1 MMRAAMGWGLLVWL
15 SLSLPMS
22 EAAPPD
28 GASPVPKRATA
39 SELDEIQGALDKA
52 EQDRAAML
60 RRVDDKSRQMAEEF
74 KAIQKFLQKNAPWMT
89 PDHKPEPDL
98 KPVPDVLPPAPP
110 PQSDAL
116 PTISIPEKVTG
127 KKGQWIKIPA
137 TTNGGEV
144 RWVSLTDG
152 LSVFPTELLK
162 SSATGIVSAIE
173 DGEYRVLAYTALG
186 NVPSDPVECLV
197 VIGVGPRPPPVPPDP
212 KPEPKPEPD
221 PHPVAKKLYLV
232 TIDEWQKRTPDIARV
247 LGDDQDE
254 EDEGSEEL
262 GELTQAGEFLGTP
275 DYMAPEQAENPRNAD
290 TRSDL
295 YSLGA
300 TLFYLLA
307 GHPVFAGGTIVQK
320 LRKHLTTPAPQVN
333 WPRHWVSR

>member
-60 RRVDDKSRQMAEEF
+60 RKVDDKSRQMAEEF
-74 KAIQKFLQKNAPWMT
+74 KAIQKFLQKNAPWLT

-98 KPVPDVLPPAPP
+98 QPVPDVLPPAPP

-212 KPEPKPEPD
+212 KPEPKPEPE

-247 LGDDQDE
+247 LGDDAYWKGLRAKGHDFRILDANGSGKQAAQDLADKIE
-254 EDEGSEEL
+254 V
-262 GELTQAGEFLGTP
+262 AGGFPVLVVA
-275 DYMAPEQAENPRNAD
+275 DAE
-290 TRSDL
+290 TK
-295 YSLGA
+295 A
-300 TLFYLLA
+300 TLA
-307 GHPVFAGGTIVQK
+307 VVK
-320 LRKHLTTPAPQVN
+320 LPKTTALIDEQVN
-333 WPRHWVSR
+333 KFTGGK